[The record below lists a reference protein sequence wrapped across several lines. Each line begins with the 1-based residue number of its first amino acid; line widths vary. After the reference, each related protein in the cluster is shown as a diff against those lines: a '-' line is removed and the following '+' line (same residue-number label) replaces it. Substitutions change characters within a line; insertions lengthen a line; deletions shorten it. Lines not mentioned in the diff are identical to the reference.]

1 MEWGEGG
8 VEAWVQLVSHLERH
22 GEKPRMPFKVWGE
35 GLKLRVPRQGK
46 AAVTSTQCLN
56 PPGTHE

>member
-1 MEWGEGG
+1 M
-8 VEAWVQLVSHLERH
+8 EAWVQLVSHLERH